1 MGRKPIYTDIYHKL
15 SAIERMKCYDS
26 GKASFKYLQKKLKI
40 NDTELNDKF
49 GDLNE
54 LENLNNATLYL
65 KDKNNEIKKKIRIEN
80 LKNKLKDIT
89 DNENEN
95 KED

>member
-1 MGRKPIYTDIYHKL
+1 MGRRPTYTDMY
-15 SAIERMKCYDS
+15 
-26 GKASFKYLQKKLKI
+26 
-40 NDTELNDKF
+40 
-49 GDLNE
+49 DLNE

>member
-1 MGRKPIYTDIYHKL
+1 MGRRPTYTDMYHKL

-89 DNENEN
+89 ENENEN